1 MAYRNDSF
9 SREVIE
15 IGAVRVLP
23 DILRKWTSNYVI
35 EEVMLLV
42 KDILE
47 SELYGE
53 FMYWMSSWGDI

>member
-53 FMYWMSSWGDI
+53 LMYWMSSWGDI